1 MKNILMAISGPSG
14 VGKGTLVKALLAR
27 RKDLIESVSCTT
39 RAPRKVLEVL
49 KIFIIS

>member
-39 RAPRKVLEVL
+39 RAPRKG
-49 KIFIIS
+49 